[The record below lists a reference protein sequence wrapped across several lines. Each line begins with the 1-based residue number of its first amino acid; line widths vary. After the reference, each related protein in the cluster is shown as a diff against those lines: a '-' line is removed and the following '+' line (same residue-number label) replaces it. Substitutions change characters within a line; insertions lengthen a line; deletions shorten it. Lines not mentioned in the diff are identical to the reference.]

1 MEPKNKILL
10 VVNPISGNFDKAN
23 LINTVKT
30 KLANK
35 NILVEVYETKG
46 HEDIKAISKL
56 INQHQPERLLVA
68 GGDGTI
74 QLVAKVLKDFDLS
87 LGILPAGSANGF
99 AINLNLPDNLNDQ
112 IEVATGETTFTIDT
126 LELNGE
132 MCLHIS
138 DLGINAELI
147 RLYEHSN
154 IRGKFGYFLQSFPT
168 LFKSNYPYKFTIEA
182 KGHKYVKKG
191 VLLAIAN
198 ANKFGTGANINPN
211 GKLDDGKFEIL
222 IFKRLSIFQIL
233 KTLIKNSQLN
243 SNFVEAI
250 SVEEATITCK
260 NPVAFQID
268 GEFIGKRKKVVVKVS
283 DQKLRVAVSKN
294 FNPALNRN
302 NNSEK
307 I

>member
-1 MEPKNKILL
+1 MESKDQILL

-23 LINTVKT
+23 LIEAVETN
-30 KLANK
+30 LAGK
-35 NILVEVYETKG
+35 NLNLNVYETQG
-46 HEDIKAISKL
+46 EGDEKAINDL
-56 INQHQPERLLVA
+56 IYKIHPKRLIVA

-74 QLVAKVLKDFDLS
+74 QLVAKVLKDHDLV

-99 AINLNLPDNLNDQ
+99 AINLDLPVNLEEQ
-112 IEVATGETTFTIDT
+112 IEVALGHTIFTIDT

-147 RLYEHSN
+147 RYYEHSN
-154 IRGKFGYFLQSFPT
+154 IRGKLGYFLQSFPT
-168 LFKSNYPYKFTIEA
+168 LFKSNYPYKFTIEV
-182 KGHKYVKKG
+182 KENRFIKKG

-211 GKLDDGKFEIL
+211 GKLNDGKFEVL
-222 IFKRLSIFQIL
+222 IFKRISLLQIL
-233 KTLIKNSQLN
+233 KTLFRNPKMN

-250 SVEEATITCK
+250 STEEAIITCK
-260 NPVAFQID
+260 KPVAFQID
-268 GEFIGKRKKVVVKVS
+268 GEFIGKRKKVEVKIA
-283 DQKLRVAVSKN
+283 DKKLKIAVPEK
-294 FNPALNRN
+294 FLEANP
-302 NNSEK
+302 